1 MSLII
6 HPSYFVDV
14 ESLVHIYHC
23 DQILVDASDSYVKQ
37 TYRSRCYIAAA
48 NGPLTLNI
56 PIVHDGKQSSTLYK
70 DVLIDL
76 SQPWA
81 SNHLKS
87 ITSAYKS
94 SPYYEYYEDDL
105 IELYQDIP
113 EKLMEWN
120 IKTMQWLLSQLN
132 LATDLNFT
140 DDYQSDELA
149 TYLITAKKKSDLDIK
164 PYMQVFQE
172 KHGFLHPLSGLDLLF
187 NLGPSSRAY
196 LKSISPL

>member
-23 DQILVDASDSYVKQ
+23 GQLVVDANDSYVKQ

-56 PIVHDGKQSSTLYK
+56 PIVHDGKQNSTLYK

-105 IELYQDIP
+105 MELYQDIP

-149 TYLITAKKKSDLDIK
+149 TYLITAKKRSDLEIK

-172 KHGFLHPLSGLDLLF
+172 KHGFLQPLSGLDLLF

-196 LKSISPL
+196 LKSTSPF